1 VNAALPARAGAGVYV
16 HLPFCPYVCP
26 YCDFAKWRHDAA
38 RAQRYLRALHG
49 ELEAA
54 PKLTA
59 RTLFLG
65 GGTPNTYP
73 PDDVAALVRAL
84 AARFALPPGAEVTV
98 EANPDL
104 ALCAGFGT
112 YRDGGVTR
120 LSIGV
125 QSFVAAELHALG
137 RRHAPADAGEVVRR
151 ARSAGFANVSLDL
164 MFGVPGQTAATWR
177 ASLEAAI
184 ALDVD
189 HVSAYGLTVED
200 GTPYASWE
208 AREPA
213 AFPDQ
218 DAQAEFYGIAIDVL
232 GAAGYEQYEISNFA
246 RPGARCAHNANYWA
260 NGPYL
265 GLGVGAASYLAG
277 ERGVT
282 TRDLAAYEAAA
293 LAGGPIPAERERLEG
308 AARVGEAAML
318 ALRTAEGVELQ
329 SFAERY
335 GVDFLEMYRS
345 VLDELSAAGLVRTG
359 PTHVALTRRGRFLAN
374 DVCGSF
380 VAIA

>member
-1 VNAALPARAGAGVYV
+1 VNAALPAHASAGVYV
-16 HLPFCPYVCP
+16 HLPFCPYICP

-38 RAQRYLRALHG
+38 RAQRYLHALHA
-49 ELEAA
+49 ELNAA
-54 PKLTA
+54 PPLTA

-73 PDDVAALVRAL
+73 PEEIAALVRAL
-84 AARFALPPGAEVTV
+84 AARFALPRGAEVTV

-104 ALCAGFGT
+104 ALCAGFGA
-112 YRDGGVTR
+112 YRAAGVTR

-125 QSFVAAELHALG
+125 QSFVAAELHVLG

-151 ARSAGFANVSLDL
+151 ARDAGFTNVSLDL

-184 ALDVD
+184 ALGVD
-189 HVSAYGLTVED
+189 HISAYGLTVEID
-200 GTPYASWE
+200 TPYARWE

-218 DAQAEFYGIAIDVL
+218 DAQAELYGLAIDVL
-232 GAAGYEQYEISNFA
+232 AAAGYEHYEISNFA
-246 RPGARCAHNANYWA
+246 RPDARCAHNANYWA

-265 GLGVGAASYLAG
+265 GLGVGAASYLDG
-277 ERGVT
+277 ERRVT

-293 LAGGPIPAERERLEG
+293 LAAATVPAEREHLEG
-308 AARVGEAAML
+308 AARAGEAAML

-335 GVDFLEMYRS
+335 GVNFLEMYRS
-345 VLDELSAAGLVRTG
+345 VLDELSAAGLVQTS

-374 DVCGSF
+374 DVCASF
-380 VAIA
+380 VVIA